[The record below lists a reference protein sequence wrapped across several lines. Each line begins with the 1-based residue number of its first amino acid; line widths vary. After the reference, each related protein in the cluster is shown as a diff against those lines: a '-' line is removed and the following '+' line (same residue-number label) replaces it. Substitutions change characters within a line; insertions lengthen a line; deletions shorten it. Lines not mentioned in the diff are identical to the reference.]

1 MSCPEIAKQKSW
13 DIMGQMKNKKQ
24 LRDEVVAAYLEGGGT
39 YRELEYR
46 YGVNKSTLQ
55 RWVKGVTESIGRE
68 KPVEERSMGVAHA
81 EAIAENKRL
90 KEELRRAEL
99 HNKLLNSMIDIAEDR
114 LGVDIR
120 KKPGAK
126 R

>member
-1 MSCPEIAKQKSW
+1 
-13 DIMGQMKNKKQ
+13 MGQMRKKER
-24 LRDEVVAAYLEGGGT
+24 LRNEVVAAYLEGGGT
-39 YRELEYR
+39 YRELQYR

-55 RWVKGVTESIGRE
+55 RWVKEVTEPIGKETAAESEE
-68 KPVEERSMGVAHA
+68 KVLARVHA

-90 KEELRRAEL
+90 KEELRRAEI
-99 HNKLLNSMIDIAEDR
+99 HNKLLNAMIEIAEER

-120 KKPGAK
+120 KKPGSK

>member
-1 MSCPEIAKQKSW
+1 
-13 DIMGQMKNKKQ
+13 MGQMKDKRR

-39 YRELEYR
+39 YRELEFR

-55 RWVKGVTESIGRE
+55 RWVKGFTESIGRE
-68 KPVEERSMGVAHA
+68 KPGGEEKSITQIHS
-81 EAIAENKRL
+81 EAIGENKRL

-99 HNKLLNSMIDIAEDR
+99 HNKLLNSMIDIAEER

-120 KKPGAK
+120 KKPGSK

>member
-1 MSCPEIAKQKSW
+1 
-13 DIMGQMKNKKQ
+13 MGQMRDKNGLK
-24 LRDEVVAAYLEGGGT
+24 EEAVAAYLEGVWS
-39 YRELEYR
+39 YRGLAYR
-46 YGVNKSTLQ
+46 YGVNKSTVQ
-55 RWVKGVTESIGRE
+55 RWVKEVTETIGMQKRVEEE
-68 KPVEERSMGVAHA
+68 KPISVRHA
-81 EAIAENKRL
+81 EAVAENKRL

-120 KKPGAK
+120 KKPGSK

>member
-1 MSCPEIAKQKSW
+1 
-13 DIMGQMKNKKQ
+13 MKDKKR
-24 LRDEVVAAYLEGGGT
+24 LREEVVAAYLGGGET
-39 YRELEYR
+39 YRELELR

-55 RWVKGVTESIGRE
+55 RWVKGATGTIGEVRQPDEE
-68 KPVEERSMGVAHA
+68 KPIGERHV

-90 KEELRRAEL
+90 REELRRAEL
-99 HNKLLNSMIDIAEDR
+99 LNKLLSSMIEIAEER

-120 KKPGAK
+120 KKPGSK

>member
-1 MSCPEIAKQKSW
+1 
-13 DIMGQMKNKKQ
+13 MKDKKR
-24 LRDEVVAAYLEGGGT
+24 LRDEVAAAYLEGGGT

-68 KPVEERSMGVAHA
+68 RTMDEERSIA
-81 EAIAENKRL
+81 ERHREAMAENKRL
-90 KEELRRAEL
+90 KEELRRSEMY
-99 HNKLLNSMIDIAEDR
+99 NKLLNSMIEIAEDR

-120 KKPGAK
+120 KKPGSK

>member
-1 MSCPEIAKQKSW
+1 
-13 DIMGQMKNKKQ
+13 MKDKKR

-39 YRELEYR
+39 YRELEFR

-55 RWVKGVTESIGRE
+55 RWVKGITESIGKE
-68 KPVEERSMGVAHA
+68 KAIDEEKSDTQRHR

-99 HNKLLNSMIDIAEDR
+99 HNKLLNSMIEIAEDR

-120 KKPGAK
+120 KKPGSK

>member
-1 MSCPEIAKQKSW
+1 M
-13 DIMGQMKNKKQ
+13 
-24 LRDEVVAAYLEGGGT
+24 EGGAT
-39 YRELEYR
+39 YRELEFR

-55 RWVKGVTESIGRE
+55 RWVKGFTESIGKEKTGDKE
-68 KPVEERSMGVAHA
+68 KPVSQIHA

-90 KEELRRAEL
+90 REELRRAEL
-99 HNKLLNSMIDIAEDR
+99 HNKLLNSMIDIAEER

-120 KKPGAK
+120 KKPGSK

>member
-1 MSCPEIAKQKSW
+1 
-13 DIMGQMKNKKQ
+13 MKDKRR

-39 YRELEYR
+39 YRELELR

-55 RWVKGVTESIGRE
+55 RWVKGLTKAIGI
-68 KPVEERSMGVAHA
+68 ERPGDEDKSDVQRHR

-90 KEELRRAEL
+90 KEELRRSEI
-99 HNKLLNSMIDIAEDR
+99 HNKLLNSMIDIAEER

-120 KKPGAK
+120 KKPGSK